1 MGRQT
6 GDCRAPAMPGTY
18 RRAVRTPYV
27 IDPAWSITQEGGT
40 LRVRAGADH
49 LFALDDVADDI
60 AAALLARPLFR
71 PATIGAGADIFDQL
85 VTLGALRPEIS
96 AAGDPPEARVVWA
109 GDPVVGVAA
118 GVGPQLAAARLTDRP
133 SVSLIVYIRTTATL
147 GATAELA
154 AAGPAVP
161 HLLVDAAY
169 HHTVSLGPL
178 VVPGGTSCLS
188 CLVMRVSAAWG
199 DEPPPPRPT
208 ATRRPELLA
217 AVVAAEIDKVAGGDT
232 GLVNRTV
239 ALDLTT
245 WRTTEGTLLKA
256 PWCPACG
263 RVEPA

>member
-1 MGRQT
+1 M
-6 GDCRAPAMPGTY
+6 
-18 RRAVRTPYV
+18 
-27 IDPAWSITQEGGT
+27 IDPAWSITREGGT

-49 LFALDDVADDI
+49 LFALDDIADDV
-60 AAALLARPLFR
+60 ATALLARPLFR
-71 PATIGAGADIFDQL
+71 PATAGAGAGIFDQL
-85 VTLGALRPEIS
+85 VTLGAVRPAIS
-96 AAGDPPEARVVWA
+96 AAGDPMETSLVWA
-109 GDPVVGVAA
+109 GDPVAAVAD
-118 GVGPQLAAARLTDRP
+118 GVGAHLASAVLSDRP
-133 SVSLIVYIRTTATL
+133 ASLVVYIRTTATL

-178 VVPGGTSCLS
+178 VVPGDTSCLS
-188 CLVMRVSAAWG
+188 CLVMRVSTGWG
-199 DEPPPPRPT
+199 DEPPPPRPA
-208 ATRRPELLA
+208 ATRRPDLLA

-239 ALDLTT
+239 ALNLTT

>member
-1 MGRQT
+1 
-6 GDCRAPAMPGTY
+6 
-18 RRAVRTPYV
+18 VRTPYV
-27 IDPAWSITQEGGT
+27 IDPAWSITREGGA

-49 LFALDDVADDI
+49 LFALEDVGDDV
-60 AAALLARPLFR
+60 AAALLTRPLFR

-96 AAGDPPEARVVWA
+96 AGGDPLEACVVWA
-109 GDPVVGVAA
+109 GDPVAGVAD
-118 GVGPQLAAARLTDRP
+118 GVGPQLAAARLSDRP
-133 SVSLIVYIRTTATL
+133 PVSLIVYIRTTATL

-154 AAGPAVP
+154 ATGPAVP

-178 VVPGGTSCLS
+178 VVPGDTSCLS
-188 CLVMRVSAAWG
+188 CLVMRVSTAWG
-199 DEPPPPRPT
+199 DEPPPPRPA

-239 ALDLTT
+239 ALNLTT